1 MDQGVLV
8 PPARAI
14 PSSPVSLPVPSPAV
28 TVLLICLVLM
38 FSLLSGQPGLCDAV
52 LSFPSALLQE
62 FGWLGVFVQVPGTG
76 RYLLC
81 AARVCRGRASSKCP
95 VLGGSSDSSGS
106 CFLSGMYFLGMTQEL
121 LHGMQEKLPIFVL
134 IAAGLLDLSGASRS
148 ERDAS
153 DVLALGFPG
162 GAQPRA
168 ESSPVPSQG
177 FPGTEDDLDGVTFH
191 FQSPAADPTKETT
204 ADSSPAATGR
214 AANRTALLPGG
225 LAGSL
230 EVSEP
235 LHTETAASKP
245 QGGHAWPG
253 QLLGSSSIPVSTQ
266 GSQAATAL
274 EQPGSSLQRPGDIPG
289 AGPSPAAGLPQPPP
303 SAGPHQ
309 DSPQFTAVPSLSVL
323 MEVTSSKTSPLTSTV
338 RFHPPG
344 TGTASSPSPSR
355 AGVALGG
362 AGLGWSPPGM
372 HTTPQAQP
380 GSRAALTPARPERTQ
395 GMDAGVT
402 APAVPPQPA
411 PGGLAAAYSSTT
423 HARDTQLSSVLPL
436 KEETTG
442 SKGRN
447 STAAVTDGSGHP
459 AQLPPL
465 QTLPPVHSS
474 SFLMGSP
481 VPGGLIPSPTQGP
494 VGTTGGQQPLA
505 LHRAL
510 NCTKPAA
517 QESNRSS
524 QGITVVALQ
533 GDADHGMVTSKPG
546 KSLSPESPRASATS
560 SSLSPSGI
568 STLKLSQTTKEQK
581 EVTSAP
587 SPGMFAFGN
596 ADLQPWDSV
605 QEGLQPPGASFP
617 AGLQP
622 MGIPSSAERLHTT
635 TTSPPAPGSGSRGV
649 PAHPVPREAFAV
661 TLQVSTG
668 EDSKRRKGLPQQ
680 TAGSGSAPA
689 SPVPSPSG
697 ARESRTQA
705 GPWHSPAPAAPQ
717 SQHSDSPAAPAP
729 APPRAGGSQPSSATA
744 HPAPGVPSVP
754 SEVPAQLAQALV
766 QQFRRALDAATRN
779 LSSGRGDP
787 LSISSAPKL
796 SFLFRSTDGMICLQP
811 LQESPLPRTFPNA
824 SVGGLVSVQQI
835 LAASNSSALD
845 LADLPHLSPSSL
857 VLVRPVFI
865 LLPMDRADSPFP
877 QGEGD
882 HRTAHLGTS
891 VGTPESSHGRTSS
904 SYPTGKSETTLSTPL
919 STVSN
924 QQAERAKATP
934 QPTDPSYRTTTGMG
948 QAATSAPGPLL
959 DPGMGMSSTGQDLH
973 LHRTPE
979 EMQIPAP
986 PSQEAKDTDLLL
998 LSRMLEEPGTSPG
1011 APSVLP
1017 MQQSPHTSPR
1027 VSLTTEKP
1035 HFVTPLLPAKG
1046 IPDFPVPAQPV
1057 PSSTGA
1063 AGRAQHGGTLQTAPP
1078 GQGSGTTPSSAPAPC
1093 VGCVTPHSAAATK
1106 HPLKGL
1112 TSTKPLQATSQGLPR
1127 TTLLLLLPSVVP
1139 STSSASP
1146 VLPAGNGHGEAAL
1159 GSTAPSGGV
1168 PVPATAAQTHS
1179 TSVQPDLPQHL
1190 EFTPKPFVRTE
1201 GPTAA
1206 PVQAP
1211 SSTEIQRSSAAH
1223 PPSPAPAHEPL
1234 LAALEGDQALQAP
1247 AELFPWASE
1256 GETPK
1261 PTEPS
1266 TRAGKA
1272 GPGKSL
1278 GVSVSLSAPVNTQT
1292 HTHPPAALGKE
1303 LGLSTAQPSVP
1314 TGSALQTQPRGT
1326 QGTPQAPPA
1335 VTALSAAQ
1343 GAQTTS
1349 KKGLH
1354 LPPPAP
1360 QPDPSVGLP
1369 RVNTPA
1375 VGKGE
1380 GEAKG
1385 DAAPTSHLPTQAPLS
1400 ASPRHPLEKEL
1411 LEDTMDGHSSPGS
1424 ALSATGP
1431 PPTAALAVSADRPG
1445 NKVTSHS
1452 AAFQRAA
1459 GSDAEMLPARD
1470 LIQLLPSPESP
1481 SRPAGSPV
1489 ALPARGDSLP
1499 AVAGTDS
1506 SQGLLLNTEA
1516 EEMGRTEEEVTDGAA
1531 QGLVTVVTLLD
1542 AQPSP
1547 PGDSQHRRG
1556 LQPELAV
1563 LDGLAVLRDDA
1574 CGSGNYTVQLSLSP
1588 AADTAPEP
1596 HGPPAPS
1603 PETFL
1608 ALVAVQ
1614 DNLSQ
1619 PLVQPLLQIHSC
1631 CVTPSASPGA
1641 PGAQCCLFRR
1651 LPFECRHIQLL
1662 QSSRSRAASFT
1673 IQLFQMLNHSVAYL
1687 HCELTLCLHGQA
1699 GCEQDCLESV
1709 EPVLQPSDRNSHG
1722 NLHNL
1727 ISFGPVWRMKDRFL
1741 YKPVEGPGSAVLL
1754 PVLLGSLTGFA
1765 VLGSA
1770 FISLWLHHR
1779 QKSKPL
1785 HYPPFGDIPGL

>member
-1 MDQGVLV
+1 
-8 PPARAI
+8 
-14 PSSPVSLPVPSPAV
+14 
-28 TVLLICLVLM
+28 
-38 FSLLSGQPGLCDAV
+38 
-52 LSFPSALLQE
+52 
-62 FGWLGVFVQVPGTG
+62 
-76 RYLLC
+76 
-81 AARVCRGRASSKCP
+81 
-95 VLGGSSDSSGS
+95 
-106 CFLSGMYFLGMTQEL
+106 MYFLGMTQEL
-121 LHGMQEKLPIFVL
+121 LHEMQEKLPIFVL

-153 DVLALGFPG
+153 DMLALGFPG
-162 GAQPRA
+162 WAQPRA
-168 ESSPVPSQG
+168 ESSPVPSEG
-177 FPGTEDDLDGVTFH
+177 FPGTEDNSDGVTFH
-191 FQSPAADPTKETT
+191 FQSPAADPTKATT

-214 AANRTALLPGG
+214 AANGTALLPGG
-225 LAGSL
+225 LAGTL
-230 EVSEP
+230 EVAEP

-253 QLLGSSSIPVSTQ
+253 QLLGSFSIPVSTQ

-274 EQPGSSLQRPGDIPG
+274 EQPGSSLQRRPGDIPG
-289 AGPSPAAGLPQPPP
+289 AGPSSAAGLPQPPP

-309 DSPQFTAVPSLSVL
+309 DSPPFTAVPSLSL
-323 MEVTSSKTSPLTSTV
+323 LKQMEVTKPKTSPLISTV

-344 TGTASSPSPSR
+344 KGTAASPSPSR

-362 AGLGWSPPGM
+362 AGLGWSPTGM
-372 HTTPQAQP
+372 HTNPQAQP
-380 GSRAALTPARPERTQ
+380 GSTAALTPARLERTQ

-402 APAVPPQPA
+402 ASAVPPQPA
-411 PGGLAAAYSSTT
+411 PGGLDAAYSSTT
-423 HARDTQLSSVLPL
+423 HARATQLSPGLPL

-447 STAAVTDGSGHP
+447 STAAVTNGSGHP
-459 AQLPPL
+459 TQLPAL
-465 QTLPPVHSS
+465 QTLPPGHVHSS

-481 VPGGLIPSPTQGP
+481 VPGGLIPSPVQGP
-494 VGTTGGQQPLA
+494 FGTTGGQQPLS
-505 LHRAL
+505 LDRAL
-510 NCTKPAA
+510 NCTKPVA

-546 KSLSPESPRASATS
+546 KSLSPENPQASATS
-560 SSLSPSGI
+560 SSLSPSRI

-581 EVTSAP
+581 EGTSAP
-587 SPGMFAFGN
+587 SPGISGFWN

-617 AGLQP
+617 ARAGLQP

-635 TTSPPAPGSGSRGV
+635 TTLPPAPGSGSQGV

-680 TAGSGSAPA
+680 TAGTVPA

-705 GPWHSPAPAAPQ
+705 APWHSSAPAAPQ
-717 SQHSDSPAAPAP
+717 SQHSGSLAAPAP
-729 APPRAGGSQPSSATA
+729 APPSPRAGGSQPSSATA
-744 HPAPGVPSVP
+744 HPDPGVPR
-754 SEVPAQLAQALV
+754 EGPAPLAQALV

-779 LSSGRGDP
+779 LSTARGDP
-787 LSISSAPKL
+787 LTITSTPNL
-796 SFLFRSTDGMICLQP
+796 SFLFKSTDGMICLRP

-845 LADLPHLSPSSL
+845 LADLHHLSPSSL

-865 LLPMDRADSPFP
+865 LLPTDRAHSPFP
-877 QGEGD
+877 RGEGD
-882 HRTAHLGTS
+882 HRTTQLGTH
-891 VGTPESSHGRTSS
+891 VGTPESSHGSS
-904 SYPTGKSETTLSTPL
+904 SYPTSKSETTLSTA
-919 STVSN
+919 SN
-924 QQAERAKATP
+924 QQAERAKVTP
-934 QPTDPSYRTTTGMG
+934 QPTHPSYRATTGLG
-948 QAATSAPGPLL
+948 QAASSAPGPLL
-959 DPGMGMSSTGQDLH
+959 DPGMGMSSTGQTLH
-973 LHRTPE
+973 LPRIPE

-986 PSQEAKDTDLLL
+986 PSQEAKSTDSLL
-998 LSRMLEEPGTSPG
+998 LSRMLAEPGTSPG

-1017 MQQSPHTSPR
+1017 TKQSPHTSPK

-1035 HFVTPLLPAKG
+1035 HSVTPLLPAKG
-1046 IPDFPVPAQPV
+1046 LLDFPVPAQPV

-1063 AGRAQHGGTLQTAPP
+1063 AGHAQHSGTLQTAPP

-1093 VGCVTPHSAAATK
+1093 VECGTSRSAAATK

-1127 TTLLLLLPSVVP
+1127 TTQLPSVVP

-1146 VLPAGNGHGEAAL
+1146 VLPAGNEHGEAAL

-1179 TSVQPDLPQHL
+1179 TSVQPDLPHHL
-1190 EFTPKPFVRTE
+1190 EFTPMVPKPFVRTE

-1211 SSTEIQRSSAAH
+1211 FPTEIQRNSAAR
-1223 PPSPAPAHEPL
+1223 PPSPAPAHVPL

-1247 AELFPWASE
+1247 TELFPRASA

-1261 PTEPS
+1261 PTELS

-1272 GPGKSL
+1272 GPSKSS

-1292 HTHPPAALGKE
+1292 QHPPPAALGKE
-1303 LGLSTAQPSVP
+1303 LGSSAAQPSVP
-1314 TGSALQTQPRGT
+1314 TGSALQRQPRGT
-1326 QGTPQAPPA
+1326 RGTPQAAPA

-1343 GAQTTS
+1343 GAQTTAPLTS

-1354 LPPPAP
+1354 LPTPAP
-1360 QPDPSVGLP
+1360 QPDPSVVLP
-1369 RVNTPA
+1369 GVNTPA

-1385 DAAPTSHLPTQAPLS
+1385 EAAPTSHLPTQAPLS
-1400 ASPRHPLEKEL
+1400 ASPRHPLEKEI
-1411 LEDTMDGHSSPGS
+1411 LEDTMEQEPGHSSPGS

-1431 PPTAALAVSADRPG
+1431 PPTAALAVSAGRPG
-1445 NKVTSHS
+1445 NKVTNHS
-1452 AAFQRAA
+1452 AALQRAA

-1470 LIQLLPSPESP
+1470 PIQLLPSPESP
-1481 SRPAGSPV
+1481 SHPAGSPV
-1489 ALPARGDSLP
+1489 ALPAREDSLL

-1506 SQGLLLNTEA
+1506 SEGLLLNTEA
-1516 EEMGRTEEEVTDGAA
+1516 EEMGRTEEVTDGAA
-1531 QGLVTVVTLLD
+1531 EGLVTVVTLLD
-1542 AQPSP
+1542 AQPSA
-1547 PGDSQHRRG
+1547 PGDSHHRRG

-1563 LDGLAVLRDDA
+1563 LDGLAVVRDDA

-1687 HCELTLCLHGQA
+1687 HCELDVCLHGKA

-1709 EPVLQPSDRNSHG
+1709 EPVLQPSDRNSPG

-1727 ISFGPVWRMKDRFL
+1727 ISFGPVWRMKDGFL

-1754 PVLLGSLTGFA
+1754 PILLGSLTGFA

-1785 HYPPFGDIPGL
+1785 HYPPFGDIHGL

>member
-1 MDQGVLV
+1 
-8 PPARAI
+8 
-14 PSSPVSLPVPSPAV
+14 
-28 TVLLICLVLM
+28 M
-38 FSLLSGQPGLCDAV
+38 FSLLSGQPGLCDSV

-62 FGWLGVFVQVPGTG
+62 FGSLCVFVQVPGTG

-81 AARVCRGRASSKCP
+81 AACVCRGRATSKCP

-121 LHGMQEKLPIFVL
+121 LHEMQEKLPIFVL

-153 DVLALGFPG
+153 DMLALGFPG
-162 GAQPRA
+162 WDQPRA
-168 ESSPVPSQG
+168 ESSPVPSEG
-177 FPGTEDDLDGVTFH
+177 FPVTEDDSDGVTFH
-191 FQSPAADPTKETT
+191 FQSPAADPTKATT

-225 LAGSL
+225 LAGTL
-230 EVSEP
+230 EVAEP

-253 QLLGSSSIPVSTQ
+253 QLLGSFSIPVSTQ

-289 AGPSPAAGLPQPPP
+289 AGLPQPSP

-309 DSPQFTAVPSLSVL
+309 DSPPFTAVPSLSPL
-323 MEVTSSKTSPLTSTV
+323 KQMEVTKPKTSPLTSTV
-338 RFHPPG
+338 HFHPPG
-344 TGTASSPSPSR
+344 KGTAASPSPSR
-355 AGVALGG
+355 AGIALGG
-362 AGLGWSPPGM
+362 AGLGWSPTGM
-372 HTTPQAQP
+372 HTNPQAQP
-380 GSRAALTPARPERTQ
+380 GSTAALTPARLERTQ
-395 GMDAGVT
+395 GMDAGAT
-402 APAVPPQPA
+402 ASAVPPQPA
-411 PGGLAAAYSSTT
+411 PGGLDAAYSSTT
-423 HARDTQLSSVLPL
+423 QARATQLSPGLPL
-436 KEETTG
+436 KEETAG

-447 STAAVTDGSGHP
+447 STAAVTNGSGHP
-459 AQLPPL
+459 TQLPAL
-465 QTLPPVHSS
+465 QTLPPGHIHSS

-481 VPGGLIPSPTQGP
+481 VPGGLIPSPVQGP
-494 VGTTGGQQPLA
+494 VGTTGGQQPLT
-505 LHRAL
+505 LDRAL

-546 KSLSPESPRASATS
+546 KSLFPESPQASATS

-581 EVTSAP
+581 EGTSAP
-587 SPGMFAFGN
+587 SPGMSGFGN

-605 QEGLQPPGASFP
+605 QEELQPPSASFP
-617 AGLQP
+617 AGAGLQP

-635 TTSPPAPGSGSRGV
+635 TTSPPAPGSGSQGV
-649 PAHPVPREAFAV
+649 PAHPVPQEAFAV

-668 EDSKRRKGLPQQ
+668 EDSRRRKGLPQQ
-680 TAGSGSAPA
+680 TAGTVPA
-689 SPVPSPSG
+689 SRVPSPSG

-705 GPWHSPAPAAPQ
+705 APWHSSAPAAPQ
-717 SQHSDSPAAPAP
+717 SQHTGSLAAPAP
-729 APPRAGGSQPSSATA
+729 APPSPRAGGSQPSSATA
-744 HPAPGVPSVP
+744 HPDPGVPR
-754 SEVPAQLAQALV
+754 EGPAQLAQALV

-779 LSSGRGDP
+779 LSTGTGDP
-787 LSISSAPKL
+787 LTITSAPNL
-796 SFLFRSTDGMICLQP
+796 SFLFKSTDGMICLRP

-835 LAASNSSALD
+835 LAASNSSVLD
-845 LADLPHLSPSSL
+845 LADLHHLSPSSL

-865 LLPMDRADSPFP
+865 LLPTDRAHSPFP
-877 QGEGD
+877 RGEGD
-882 HRTAHLGTS
+882 HRTTQLGTH

-904 SYPTGKSETTLSTPL
+904 SYPTSKSETTLSTA
-919 STVSN
+919 SN
-924 QQAERAKATP
+924 QQAERAKVTP
-934 QPTDPSYRTTTGMG
+934 QPTHPSYRATMGLG

-959 DPGMGMSSTGQDLH
+959 DPGMGMSSTGQTLH
-973 LHRTPE
+973 LPRMPE

-986 PSQEAKDTDLLL
+986 PSQEAKGTDSLL
-998 LSRMLEEPGTSPG
+998 LSRMLAEPGTSPG

-1017 MQQSPHTSPR
+1017 TKQSPYTSSK

-1035 HFVTPLLPAKG
+1035 HSVTPLLPAKG
-1046 IPDFPVPAQPV
+1046 FLDFPVPAQPV

-1063 AGRAQHGGTLQTAPP
+1063 AGRAQHSGTLQTAPP

-1093 VGCVTPHSAAATK
+1093 VECGTSRSAAATK

-1112 TSTKPLQATSQGLPR
+1112 TSTKPLQATSQGFPR
-1127 TTLLLLLPSVVP
+1127 TTLLPSVVP

-1146 VLPAGNGHGEAAL
+1146 VLPAGNEHGEAAL

-1179 TSVQPDLPQHL
+1179 TSVQPDLPHHL
-1190 EFTPKPFVRTE
+1190 EFTPMVPKPFVRTE

-1211 SSTEIQRSSAAH
+1211 FPTEIQRKMTVPGKLLAAVTHPRVCSSSAAR
-1223 PPSPAPAHEPL
+1223 PPSPASAHVPL

-1247 AELFPWASE
+1247 TELFPRASA

-1261 PTEPS
+1261 PTELS

-1272 GPGKSL
+1272 GPSKSL
-1278 GVSVSLSAPVNTQT
+1278 GVSVSVSAPVNTQT
-1292 HTHPPAALGKE
+1292 QQPSPAALGKE
-1303 LGLSTAQPSVP
+1303 LGSSAAQPSVP
-1314 TGSALQTQPRGT
+1314 TGPALQRQPPGT
-1326 QGTPQAPPA
+1326 RGTPQAAPA

-1343 GAQTTS
+1343 GAQTTAPLTS

-1354 LPPPAP
+1354 LPTPAP
-1360 QPDPSVGLP
+1360 QPDPSVVLP

-1385 DAAPTSHLPTQAPLS
+1385 EAAPTSHLPTQAPLS
-1400 ASPRHPLEKEL
+1400 VSPRHPLEKEV
-1411 LEDTMDGHSSPGS
+1411 LEDTMEQEPGHSSPGS
-1424 ALSATGP
+1424 AMSATGP

-1445 NKVTSHS
+1445 NKVTNHS

-1481 SRPAGSPV
+1481 SHPAGSPV
-1489 ALPARGDSLP
+1489 ALPARGDSLL
-1499 AVAGTDS
+1499 AVAGTDPS
-1506 SQGLLLNTEA
+1506 EGLLLNTEA
-1516 EEMGRTEEEVTDGAA
+1516 EEMGRTEEVTDGAA
-1531 QGLVTVVTLLD
+1531 EGLVTVVTLLD
-1542 AQPSP
+1542 AQPSA
-1547 PGDSQHRRG
+1547 PGDSHHRRG

-1563 LDGLAVLRDDA
+1563 LDGLAVVRDDA

-1651 LPFECRHIQLL
+1651 TAWKVWSQFCSPVTGTAMETCTT
-1662 QSSRSRAASFT
+1662 SS
-1673 IQLFQMLNHSVAYL
+1673 HS
-1687 HCELTLCLHGQA
+1687 GQ
-1699 GCEQDCLESV
+1699 
-1709 EPVLQPSDRNSHG
+1709 
-1722 NLHNL
+1722 
-1727 ISFGPVWRMKDRFL
+1727 FG
-1741 YKPVEGPGSAVLL
+1741 G
-1754 PVLLGSLTGFA
+1754 
-1765 VLGSA
+1765 
-1770 FISLWLHHR
+1770 
-1779 QKSKPL
+1779 
-1785 HYPPFGDIPGL
+1785 

>member
-1 MDQGVLV
+1 
-8 PPARAI
+8 
-14 PSSPVSLPVPSPAV
+14 
-28 TVLLICLVLM
+28 
-38 FSLLSGQPGLCDAV
+38 
-52 LSFPSALLQE
+52 
-62 FGWLGVFVQVPGTG
+62 
-76 RYLLC
+76 
-81 AARVCRGRASSKCP
+81 
-95 VLGGSSDSSGS
+95 
-106 CFLSGMYFLGMTQEL
+106 MYFLGMTQEL
-121 LHGMQEKLPIFVL
+121 LHEMQEKLPIFVL

-153 DVLALGFPG
+153 DMLALGFPG
-162 GAQPRA
+162 WDQPRA
-168 ESSPVPSQG
+168 ESSPVPSEG
-177 FPGTEDDLDGVTFH
+177 FPVTEDDSDGVTFH
-191 FQSPAADPTKETT
+191 FQSPAADPTKATT

-225 LAGSL
+225 LAGTL
-230 EVSEP
+230 EVAEP

-253 QLLGSSSIPVSTQ
+253 QLLGSFSIPVSTQ

-289 AGPSPAAGLPQPPP
+289 AGLPQPSP

-309 DSPQFTAVPSLSVL
+309 DSPPFTAVPSLSPL
-323 MEVTSSKTSPLTSTV
+323 KQMEVTKPKTSPLTSTV
-338 RFHPPG
+338 HFHPPG
-344 TGTASSPSPSR
+344 KGTAASPSPSR
-355 AGVALGG
+355 AGIALGG
-362 AGLGWSPPGM
+362 AGLGWSPTGM
-372 HTTPQAQP
+372 HTNPQAQP
-380 GSRAALTPARPERTQ
+380 GSTAALTPARLERTQ
-395 GMDAGVT
+395 GMDAGAT
-402 APAVPPQPA
+402 ASAVPPQPA
-411 PGGLAAAYSSTT
+411 PGGLDAAYSSTT
-423 HARDTQLSSVLPL
+423 QARATQLSPGLPL
-436 KEETTG
+436 KEETAG

-447 STAAVTDGSGHP
+447 STAAVTNGSGHP
-459 AQLPPL
+459 TQLPAL
-465 QTLPPVHSS
+465 QTLPPGHIHSS

-481 VPGGLIPSPTQGP
+481 VPGGLIPSPVQGP
-494 VGTTGGQQPLA
+494 VGTTGGQQPLT
-505 LHRAL
+505 LDRAL

-546 KSLSPESPRASATS
+546 KSLFPESPQASATS

-581 EVTSAP
+581 EGTSAP
-587 SPGMFAFGN
+587 SPGMSGFGN

-605 QEGLQPPGASFP
+605 QEELQPPSASFP
-617 AGLQP
+617 AGAGLQP

-635 TTSPPAPGSGSRGV
+635 TTSPPAPGSGSQGV
-649 PAHPVPREAFAV
+649 PAHPVPQEAFAV

-668 EDSKRRKGLPQQ
+668 EDSRRRKGLPQQ
-680 TAGSGSAPA
+680 TAGTVPA
-689 SPVPSPSG
+689 SRVPSPSG

-705 GPWHSPAPAAPQ
+705 APWHSSAPAAPQ
-717 SQHSDSPAAPAP
+717 SQHTGSLAAPAP
-729 APPRAGGSQPSSATA
+729 APPSPRAGGSQPSSATA
-744 HPAPGVPSVP
+744 HPDPGVPR
-754 SEVPAQLAQALV
+754 EGPAQLAQALV

-779 LSSGRGDP
+779 LSTGTGDP
-787 LSISSAPKL
+787 LTITSAPNL
-796 SFLFRSTDGMICLQP
+796 SFLFKSTDGMICLRP

-835 LAASNSSALD
+835 LAASNSSVLD
-845 LADLPHLSPSSL
+845 LADLHHLSPSSL

-865 LLPMDRADSPFP
+865 LLPTDRAHSPFP
-877 QGEGD
+877 RGEGD
-882 HRTAHLGTS
+882 HRTTQLGTH

-904 SYPTGKSETTLSTPL
+904 SYPTSKSETTLSTA
-919 STVSN
+919 SN
-924 QQAERAKATP
+924 QQAERAKVTP
-934 QPTDPSYRTTTGMG
+934 QPTHPSYRATMGLG

-959 DPGMGMSSTGQDLH
+959 DPGMGMSSTGQTLH
-973 LHRTPE
+973 LPRMPE

-986 PSQEAKDTDLLL
+986 PSQEAKGTDSLL
-998 LSRMLEEPGTSPG
+998 LSRMLAEPGTSPG

-1017 MQQSPHTSPR
+1017 TKQSPYTSSK

-1035 HFVTPLLPAKG
+1035 HSVTPLLPAKG
-1046 IPDFPVPAQPV
+1046 FLDFPVPAQPV

-1063 AGRAQHGGTLQTAPP
+1063 AGRAQHSGTLQTAPP

-1093 VGCVTPHSAAATK
+1093 VECGTSRSAAATK

-1112 TSTKPLQATSQGLPR
+1112 TSTKPLQATSQGFPR
-1127 TTLLLLLPSVVP
+1127 TTLLPSVVP

-1146 VLPAGNGHGEAAL
+1146 VLPAGNEHGEAAL

-1179 TSVQPDLPQHL
+1179 TSVQPDLPHHL
-1190 EFTPKPFVRTE
+1190 EFTPMVPKPFVRTE

-1211 SSTEIQRSSAAH
+1211 FPTEIQRKMTVPGKLLAAVTHPRVCSSSAAR
-1223 PPSPAPAHEPL
+1223 PPSPASAHVPL

-1247 AELFPWASE
+1247 TELFPRASA

-1261 PTEPS
+1261 PTELS

-1272 GPGKSL
+1272 GPSKSL
-1278 GVSVSLSAPVNTQT
+1278 GVSVSVSAPVNTQT
-1292 HTHPPAALGKE
+1292 QQPSPAALGKE
-1303 LGLSTAQPSVP
+1303 LGSSAAQPSVP
-1314 TGSALQTQPRGT
+1314 TGPALQRQPPGT
-1326 QGTPQAPPA
+1326 RGTPQAAPA

-1343 GAQTTS
+1343 GAQTTAPLTS

-1354 LPPPAP
+1354 LPTPAP
-1360 QPDPSVGLP
+1360 QPDPSVVLP

-1385 DAAPTSHLPTQAPLS
+1385 EAAPTSHLPTQAPLS
-1400 ASPRHPLEKEL
+1400 VSPRHPLEKEV
-1411 LEDTMDGHSSPGS
+1411 LEDTMEQEPGHSSPGS
-1424 ALSATGP
+1424 AMSATGP

-1445 NKVTSHS
+1445 NKVTNHS

-1481 SRPAGSPV
+1481 SHPAGSPV
-1489 ALPARGDSLP
+1489 ALPARGDSLL
-1499 AVAGTDS
+1499 AVAGTDPS
-1506 SQGLLLNTEA
+1506 EGLLLNTEA
-1516 EEMGRTEEEVTDGAA
+1516 EEMGRTEEVTDGAA
-1531 QGLVTVVTLLD
+1531 EGLVTVVTLLD
-1542 AQPSP
+1542 AQPSA
-1547 PGDSQHRRG
+1547 PGDSHHRRG

-1563 LDGLAVLRDDA
+1563 LDGLAVVRDDA

-1687 HCELTLCLHGQA
+1687 HCELDVCLHGKE

-1727 ISFGPVWRMKDRFL
+1727 ISFGPVWRMKDGFL

-1754 PVLLGSLTGFA
+1754 PILLGSLTGFA

-1785 HYPPFGDIPGL
+1785 HYPPFGDIHGL